1 MKAGEVRGKPQ
12 RGFTFIAVLIAV
24 AVAGIGLAVLGQTWQ
39 IASVRAREAEL
50 LFVGEQYRRAIRS
63 YYLQPPVVGNY
74 PRRLQDLLRDPRTPG
89 IVRHL
94 RQLHPDPIT
103 GSAEWGLVRAPDGGI
118 LGVYSLAQG
127 TPLKTAN
134 FRVRD
139 ADFEG
144 RTSYA
149 DWKFVARAAG
159 ATARGP
165 ALPLPGMQRP

>member
-1 MKAGEVRGKPQ
+1 MKAGEACGRPQ
-12 RGFTFIAVLIAV
+12 HGFTFIAVLIAV

-39 IASVRAREAEL
+39 VASARARETEL

-63 YYLQPPVVGNY
+63 YYLQPPAAGNY

-94 RQLHPDPIT
+94 RQLYPDPIT

-127 TPLKTAN
+127 SPLKNAN
-134 FRVRD
+134 FRARD
-139 ADFEG
+139 AEFEG

-149 DWKFVARAAG
+149 DWKFVARTAG
-159 ATARGP
+159 AAARGP
-165 ALPLPGMQRP
+165 ALPASGTRRP